1 MKALCPKCGRELPLD
16 DVNVAADTALCQECG
31 EVFPL
36 SEIVEG
42 GRADDGDRP
51 FDVSSPPRGA
61 WYSDDGNE
69 VRIGATTRSAIA
81 WFLVPFMCVW
91 SGFSLGG
98 IYGTQFYKGQFDL
111 RTTLFGIPFILGTL
125 LFGSMA
131 VMSVIGKVEVRL
143 CGEAGEIFTGVGWIG
158 WRQRFAL
165 ADVERVREEA
175 LYSRGAGSS
184 GASIVLEG
192 QRRLTFG
199 SGLSDE
205 RRHFVR
211 RAVQTSLT
219 RTARSPHARRI
230 VR

>member
-1 MKALCPKCGRELPLD
+1 MKSTCPKCGRELPLD
-16 DVNVAADTALCQECG
+16 DVNVAADTALCRECA
-31 EVFPL
+31 EVFSL

-42 GRADDGDRP
+42 GRADEGDGS

-61 WYSDDGNE
+61 WYADDGNE

-143 CGEAGEIFTGVGWIG
+143 CGAAGEIFTGVGWIG
-158 WRQRFAL
+158 WRRRFAL
-165 ADVERVREEA
+165 ADVERVRENA
-175 LYSRGAGSS
+175 LYTRGAGSP
-184 GASIVLEG
+184 GACIVLEG
-192 QRRLTFG
+192 QRRLSFG

-205 RRHFVR
+205 RRHYVL
-211 RAVQTSLT
+211 RALQTSLLHST
-219 RTARSPHARRI
+219 RSSPARRI